1 MIEQGRGF
9 MHSAEIEVIE
19 SIKAQG
25 SLDLSSLLGIA
36 SAVECQDAGM
46 KHQPIEIDSWSA
58 ISITGTI
65 GQQFL
70 LIGVIRQ

>member
-1 MIEQGRGF
+1 

-25 SLDLSSLLGIA
+25 SLDLSSLSGIA
-36 SAVECQDAGM
+36 SAVECRGAGV
-46 KHQPIEIDSWSA
+46 KHQPIEIDSRSA

-65 GQQFL
+65 GQQLL